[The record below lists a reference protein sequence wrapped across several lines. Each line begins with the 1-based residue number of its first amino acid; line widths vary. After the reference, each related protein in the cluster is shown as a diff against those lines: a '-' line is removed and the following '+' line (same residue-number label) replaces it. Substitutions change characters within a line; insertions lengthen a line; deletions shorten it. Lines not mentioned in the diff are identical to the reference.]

1 MMGPRQRLTLPM
13 RTIHALIAGVL
24 LSVATSPSLES
35 QESQRFADTL
45 PDSLSRRV
53 DSTVSALMS
62 AKHVPALSLAIGLGN
77 RLIFSRAYGL
87 ADLENSVPAT
97 TTSVFRTA
105 SIGKPM
111 TATAVLQLWQER
123 KLDLDAPIQ
132 KYCPAF
138 PLKRWPVTA
147 RELLWH
153 ASGIRDKTAA
163 EESNYTHYESIAA
176 ALAPFASDSLIFEPG
191 TAFHYTSYGYDVL
204 GCAIEGASG
213 EPYMDYMRRG
223 IFRAAG
229 MTHTQLDDVKELISQ
244 RARGYVLDRNAKVIN
259 AIHDDM
265 SNRVPAGG
273 FVSTPTDLVM
283 FAQAYLQGKLVADS
297 TRQLMLRRPNIGGIA
312 PSSDTFYGFGW
323 AISDWYG
330 VQEVSHGGGTPGVT
344 AILYMLPAKGYA
356 VAVMMNL
363 EGVPDRGDLAGDI
376 AKIVLGPRAPHR

>member
-1 MMGPRQRLTLPM
+1 M
-13 RTIHALIAGVL
+13 RTLHAVFSAVL
-24 LSVATSPSLES
+24 FSAATSPSLES

-53 DSTVSALMS
+53 DSTVSAFMV
-62 AKHVPALSLAIGLGN
+62 AKHVPALSVAIGIGN
-77 RLIFSRAYGL
+77 RLTFSRAYGL
-87 ADLENSVPAT
+87 SDLENLVPAT

-111 TATAVLQLWQER
+111 TATAVLQLWQEGR
-123 KLDLDAPIQ
+123 LDLDAPIQ

-147 RELLWH
+147 RELLLH

-176 ALAPFASDSLIFEPG
+176 ALTPFASDSLLFEPG

-213 EPYMDYMRRG
+213 EPYIDYMKRR

-229 MTHTQLDDVKELISQ
+229 MAHTQLDDVKELISQ
-244 RARGYVLDRNAKVIN
+244 RARGYALDKNAKVIN

-273 FVSTPTDLVM
+273 FVSTPTDLVL
-283 FAQAYLQGKLVADS
+283 FAQAYLQDKLVADS
-297 TRQLMLRRPNIGGIA
+297 TRQFMLRRPNGRVSA
-312 PSSDTFYGFGW
+312 PLSEGFYGFGW

-330 VQEVSHGGGTPGVT
+330 VQEVSHGGGTPGVS
-344 AILYMLPAKGYA
+344 AILYMLPAKGYT

-376 AKIVLGPRAPHR
+376 AKIVLGPAAPHR